1 MEVKTNN
8 DEIIIKISKKD
19 HKQLFSR
26 APVMKDVKAY
36 FKYLLDLDYQLNG
49 SDNTEQYGHQNVE
62 SFEMSL
68 KDMGD
73 TELNKQKDELLN
85 DIYNYVDYIYDSVP
99 QEYTFTTFDDGLVF
113 IPEDDSIAYLKLT
126 TDKLKAL
133 LNYLQ
138 GKEGN

>member
-8 DEIIIKISKKD
+8 DEIIIKLSKKD

-73 TELNKQKDELLN
+73 TELNKQKDELLK
-85 DIYNYVDYIYDSVP
+85 DIYNYVDYIYDAVP
-99 QEYTFTTFDDGLVF
+99 EEYTFTTFDDGLVF

-138 GKEGN
+138 RKEGN

>member
-8 DEIIIKISKKD
+8 DEIIIKLSKKED
-19 HKQLFSR
+19 KQLFSR
-26 APVMKDVKAY
+26 VPVMKDVKAY

-68 KDMGD
+68 KEMGD
-73 TELNKQKDELLN
+73 TELNKQKDELLK
-85 DIYNYVDYIYDSVP
+85 DLYNYVDYIYDAVP
-99 QEYTFTTFDDGLVF
+99 EEYTFTTFDDGLVF

-133 LNYLQ
+133 LNYLDR
-138 GKEGN
+138 KEGN

>member
-8 DEIIIKISKKD
+8 DEIIIKLSKKD

-36 FKYLLDLDYQLNG
+36 FEYLLDLDVQLNG

-62 SFEMSL
+62 SFKESL
-68 KDMGD
+68 KRMDSLS
-73 TELNKQKDELLN
+73 LNKQKDDLLK
-85 DIYNYVDYIYDSVP
+85 DIYNHVDYIYDAVP
-99 QEYTFTTFDDGLVF
+99 EEYTFTTFDDGLVF

-138 GKEGN
+138 RKEGN

>member
-1 MEVKTNN
+1 MEVKTTN
-8 DEIIIKISKKD
+8 DEIIIKLSKKD

-26 APVMKDVKAY
+26 VHVMKDVKAY

-49 SDNTEQYGHQNVE
+49 SDDAEQYGHQNVE

-73 TELNKQKDELLN
+73 TELNKQKDELLK
-85 DIYNYVDYIYDSVP
+85 DIYNYVDYIYDAVP
-99 QEYTFTTFDDGLVF
+99 EEYTFTTFDDGLVF

-133 LNYLQ
+133 LNHLQ
-138 GKEGN
+138 RKEGN

>member
-8 DEIIIKISKKD
+8 DEIIIKLSKKD

-26 APVMKDVKAY
+26 VPVVKDVKAY

-49 SDNTEQYGHQNVE
+49 SDDTEQYGHQNVE
-62 SFEMSL
+62 SFEASL

-73 TELNKQKDELLN
+73 TEINKQKDELLK
-85 DIYNYVDYIYDSVP
+85 DIYNYVDYIYDAVP
-99 QEYTFTTFDDGLVF
+99 EEYTFTMFDDGLVF

-138 GKEGN
+138 RKEEN

>member
-8 DEIIIKISKKD
+8 DEIIIKLSKKD

-26 APVMKDVKAY
+26 VPVMKDAKAY

-73 TELNKQKDELLN
+73 TELNKQKDELLK
-85 DIYNYVDYIYDSVP
+85 DIYNYVDYIYDAVP
-99 QEYTFTTFDDGLVF
+99 EEYTFTTFDDGLVF

-138 GKEGN
+138 RKEGN